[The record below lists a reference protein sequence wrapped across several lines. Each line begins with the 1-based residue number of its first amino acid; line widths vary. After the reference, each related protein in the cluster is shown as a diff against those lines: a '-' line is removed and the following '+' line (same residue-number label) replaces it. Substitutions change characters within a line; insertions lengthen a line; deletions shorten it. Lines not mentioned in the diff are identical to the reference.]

1 MIVISNPTAIPN
13 EITQIKK
20 LFSAGLNCFH
30 LRKPHLD
37 IVQMSQFLEKIGLE
51 NHSKIVL
58 HQHFS
63 LTNYFNIHQIHWNT
77 DLRSQ
82 LDPADFK
89 SLSLSTST
97 HSIAEFNGLSRD
109 FKKAFISP
117 IYPSISKTNYQV
129 NTNWELELAKR
140 SNYHTK
146 LIALG
151 GIGPLTIP
159 SLNSFAFDD
168 FALLGTIWNT
178 EQGYKN
184 FKICQQFVL

>member
-1 MIVISNPTAIPN
+1 MIVISNPTAVPN
-13 EITQIKK
+13 EITRINQ
-20 LFSAGLNCFH
+20 LFSAGLSCLH

-37 IVQMSQFLEKIGLE
+37 AVQLSQLLAKIGLE

-77 DLRSQ
+77 ALRSQ
-82 LDPADFK
+82 LDPSDFK

-97 HSIAEFNGLSRD
+97 HSIAEFNSLSSD

-117 IYPSISKTNYQV
+117 IYPSISKANYQV
-129 NTNWELELAKR
+129 NTNWKLELAKR

-151 GIGPLTIP
+151 GITPLTIQ
-159 SLNSFAFDD
+159 SLLPDTFDD
-168 FALLGTIWNT
+168 IALLGTIWNT
-178 EQGYKN
+178 EQGYNN
-184 FKICQQFVL
+184 FKICQQFAP

>member
-1 MIVISNPTAIPN
+1 MIVISNPTAVPN
-13 EITQIKK
+13 EITRINQ
-20 LFSAGLNCFH
+20 LFSAGLSCLH

-37 IVQMSQFLEKIGLE
+37 IVQMSQLLEKIGLE

-77 DLRSQ
+77 TLRSQ
-82 LDPADFK
+82 LDPSDYK

-97 HSIAEFNGLSRD
+97 HSIAEFNRLSSD

-117 IYPSISKTNYQV
+117 IYPSISKFDYQV
-129 NTNWELELAKR
+129 NTNWKLELAKR

-151 GIGPLTIP
+151 GISPLTIQ
-159 SLNSFAFDD
+159 SLLPYTFDD

-184 FKICQQFVL
+184 FKICLQFAP

>member
-13 EITQIKK
+13 EITRIKE
-20 LFSAGLNCFH
+20 LFAAGLNCFH
-30 LRKPHLD
+30 LRKPQLTAK
-37 IVQMSQFLEKIGLE
+37 QLSLLLEQIGLE

-82 LDPADFK
+82 LDPSYYK

-97 HSIAEFNGLSRD
+97 HSIAEFNGLSKD

-117 IYPSISKTNYQV
+117 IFPSISKTNYQV
-129 NTNWELELAKR
+129 DTNWKLELAKR

-151 GIGPLTIP
+151 GISPLTIP
-159 SLNSFAFDD
+159 SLNSYAFDD

-184 FKICQQFVL
+184 FKTCQQFVL

>member
-13 EITQIKK
+13 EITRIKK
-20 LFSAGLNCFH
+20 LFAAGLNCFH
-30 LRKPHLD
+30 LRKPQLTAK
-37 IVQMSQFLEKIGLE
+37 QLSLLLEQIGLE

-58 HQHFS
+58 HQHFT

-77 DLRSQ
+77 ALRSQ
-82 LDPADFK
+82 LDPSDFK

-97 HSIAEFNGLSRD
+97 HSIAEFNSLSSD

-117 IYPSISKTNYQV
+117 IYPSISKTNHQV
-129 NTNWELELAKR
+129 NTNWKLELLER

-146 LIALG
+146 LVALG
-151 GIGPLTIP
+151 GISPLTIQ
-159 SLNSFAFDD
+159 SLLPFAFDD

-178 EQGYKN
+178 EHGFKN

>member
-13 EITQIKK
+13 EITRIKK

-37 IVQMSQFLEKIGLE
+37 IGQMSLLLEKIGLE

-63 LTNYFNIHQIHWNT
+63 MTNYFNIHQIHWNT
-77 DLRSQ
+77 TLRSQ
-82 LDPADFK
+82 LDPSDFK

-97 HSIAEFNGLSRD
+97 HSIAEFNNLSSD
-109 FKKAFISP
+109 FQKAFISP
-117 IYPSISKTNYQV
+117 IYPSISKSNYQV

-151 GIGPLTIP
+151 GISPITIQFLR
-159 SLNSFAFDD
+159 SYAFDD
-168 FALLGTIWNT
+168 FALLGTIWST
-178 EQGYKN
+178 EHGFKN
-184 FKICQQFVL
+184 FKTCQQFVL